1 MITGGEEDVKNGSSS
16 TIWHFCSLFGRS
28 FFAAHL
34 CIIPGIWSKPRINGC
49 QYLVVCKWM
58 INSEGMSRTI
68 GIDRY
73 VASSSWS
80 SSSFLLSPRQEK
92 LAKRRF
98 CARDRY
104 WSGGCCCDRDMQIR
118 LYLEIFSFG
127 GIVVVL
133 LLLLLLLIIQ
143 PRSPLI
149 CIFSAYSQCPSNR
162 SIPQYNNRWIIT
174 SWSVSVDR
182 CLRLYCSA

>member
-1 MITGGEEDVKNGSSS
+1 MA
-16 TIWHFCSLFGRS
+16 FLFFIRSICDRS

-34 CIIPGIWSKPRINGC
+34 CIILGIRSKPRINGC

-73 VASSSWS
+73 VASSSSWS
-80 SSSFLLSPRQEK
+80 SSSLLLSPRQEK
-92 LAKRRF
+92 LTKRRV
-98 CARDRY
+98 CGRDRY

-127 GIVVVL
+127 GIVVVVL
-133 LLLLLLLIIQ
+133 LLHLILIIQ

-162 SIPQYNNRWIIT
+162 SIPLYKHRWIIT
-174 SWSVSVDR
+174 YWSAAGLCRSLSEIGLLCVIF
-182 CLRLYCSA
+182 AQ

>member
-1 MITGGEEDVKNGSSS
+1 MA
-16 TIWHFCSLFGRS
+16 FLFFIRSIYDRS

-34 CIIPGIWSKPRINGC
+34 CIIPGIRSKPRINGC

-80 SSSFLLSPRQEK
+80 SSLLLSPRQEK
-92 LAKRRF
+92 LAKSRF

-127 GIVVVL
+127 GIVVVV

-162 SIPQYNNRWIIT
+162 SIPQYNRWIIT
-174 SWSVSVDR
+174 SWSAAAGLCRSLSEIVLLCVIF
-182 CLRLYCSA
+182 AQ

>member
-1 MITGGEEDVKNGSSS
+1 MAFLFFIRS
-16 TIWHFCSLFGRS
+16 TCDRS

-34 CIIPGIWSKPRINGC
+34 CIILGIRSKRRINGC

-58 INSEGMSRTI
+58 INSEGMSWTI

-73 VASSSWS
+73 VASSSSWS
-80 SSSFLLSPRQEK
+80 SSSLLLSPRQEK
-92 LAKRRF
+92 LTKRRV

-104 WSGGCCCDRDMQIR
+104 WSGGCDRDMQIR

-127 GIVVVL
+127 GIVVVVL
-133 LLLLLLLIIQ
+133 LLLLILIIQ

-162 SIPQYNNRWIIT
+162 SIAQYKHRWIIT
-174 SWSVSVDR
+174 SWSTAAGLCRSLSEIGLLCVIF
-182 CLRLYCSA
+182 AH